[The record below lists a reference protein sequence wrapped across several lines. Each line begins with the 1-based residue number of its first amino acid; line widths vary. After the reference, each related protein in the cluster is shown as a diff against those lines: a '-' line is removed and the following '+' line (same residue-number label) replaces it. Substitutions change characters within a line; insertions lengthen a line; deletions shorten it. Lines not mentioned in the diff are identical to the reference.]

1 MLNNKRF
8 FMGLGILQL
17 FISLGAIPAGI
28 SFLLD
33 PSGKG
38 LGMATDLLKN
48 SPFINFFIPGLYL
61 LSING
66 IGNLIGAIF
75 SFRKQK
81 YASNLGMILG
91 SALIIWIV
99 AQVYWIGLVSWLQPF
114 FLVVGIIELFLG
126 YKLMLEHYP
135 TNFFSYK

>member
-75 SFRKQK
+75 LLENRSM
-81 YASNLGMILG
+81 LP
-91 SALIIWIV
+91 IWV
-99 AQVYWIGLVSWLQPF
+99 
-114 FLVVGIIELFLG
+114 
-126 YKLMLEHYP
+126 
-135 TNFFSYK
+135 